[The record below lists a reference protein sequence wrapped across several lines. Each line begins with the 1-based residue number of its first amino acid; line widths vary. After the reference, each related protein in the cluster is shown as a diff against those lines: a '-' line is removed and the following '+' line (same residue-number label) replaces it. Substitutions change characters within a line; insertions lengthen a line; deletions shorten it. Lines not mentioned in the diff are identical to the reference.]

1 MCVCVCVCACKRV
14 GALEEKT
21 LHILWCVCVCA
32 CVCTCVCVCVHVCV
46 CACVCACVCVCVC
59 GDVRVCVCVRAV
71 CVCVCLFVWVRGWE
85 GGGGGLA
92 GRDLGACE
100 KREPSFKALFASG
113 LHLDIRRCRVT
124 KLVLAVGAA
133 DNVVSYPLG
142 PPSPLPPAIKWGADR
157 LLRAT

>member
-1 MCVCVCVCACKRV
+1 VPGYRPQTTRARCPCTPDPAFRASGLECTFQDLDQEIMRKHTRLSTADACM
-14 GALEEKT
+14 
-21 LHILWCVCVCA
+21 
-32 CVCTCVCVCVHVCV
+32 CVCVCVHVCMFV
-46 CACVCACVCVCVC
+46 F
-59 GDVRVCVCVRAV
+59 V